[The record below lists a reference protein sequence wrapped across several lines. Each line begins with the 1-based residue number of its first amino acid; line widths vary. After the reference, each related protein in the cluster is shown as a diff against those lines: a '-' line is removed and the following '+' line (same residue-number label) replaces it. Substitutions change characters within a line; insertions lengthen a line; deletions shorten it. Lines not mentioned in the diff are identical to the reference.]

1 MQPFKSRSSQ
11 RGAVVVLVAI
21 AMGAL
26 IMMAGL
32 ALDMG
37 HAFLNK
43 TRLQN
48 TADAAALAAAKTLDD
63 TGNTALATAEA
74 LQAFGNNASATGN
87 GELDDAY
94 ASGAGSIQ
102 VTVEYSATL
111 PPFTPGAPE
120 GPYVRVRAT
129 GFVMPAWLV
138 RVGGIFQ
145 KTVAA
150 TAVAGPRTLN
160 VGSTVCNV
168 APMMVCGDPGAG
180 AAGMWGYTLNS
191 PEVLKKSTPGGQSA
205 VGPGNFQLIQLGG
218 SGAAVV
224 RENMAGSYNAC
235 IVGGSTIQTQTGN
248 EAGPVA
254 QGLNTRFGQYDGPM
268 QGAQA
273 TYPPDVIVDAQ
284 NPPLQ
289 AVESVPGDAS
299 QGYDVYQSGTHITA
313 ENIAERLYDYDEYN
327 EDLADPANY
336 DYQPLNEGGIGAFE
350 RRVLAV
356 PVGDCSGTVNGQGS
370 VSLLGFT
377 CFFLL
382 QPAQQQG
389 NDSFVYGQFI
399 DDCAANGTPG
409 PDPVAGSGPAI
420 IQLYDDPASNDS

>member
-1 MQPFKSRSSQ
+1 MRPFTSRDSQ
-11 RGAVVVLVAI
+11 RGAVVVLMAI
-21 AMGAL
+21 AMGVL
-26 IMMAGL
+26 ILTAGW

-48 TADAAALAAAKTLDD
+48 TVDAAALAAAKTLDE

-74 LQAFGNNASATGN
+74 MQAFGNNAAASGNRELSRAYAAGN
-87 GELDDAY
+87 GR
-94 ASGAGSIQ
+94 IQ
-102 VTVEYSATL
+102 VVVQYSATL
-111 PPFTPGAPE
+111 PPFTAGAAN

-138 RVGGIFQ
+138 RVGGILQ

-160 VGSTVCNV
+160 SGSTVCNV
-168 APMMVCGDPGAG
+168 APMMVCGDPLAP
-180 AAGMWGYTLNS
+180 GMWGYTVNS
-191 PEVLKKSTPGGQSA
+191 PVVLKKSTPGGQSG

-218 SGAAVV
+218 PGAAIV
-224 RENMAGSYNAC
+224 RENMAGSYSAC
-235 IVGGSTIQTQTGN
+235 ITGGSAIQTQTGN

-254 QGLNTRFGQYDGPM
+254 QGLNTRFGQYSGPM
-268 QGAQA
+268 NGEQA

-284 NPPLQ
+284 SPALR

-299 QGYDVYQSGTHITA
+299 RGYDVYQGSTHITA
-313 ENIAERLYDYDEYN
+313 ANIDQLYNYQDYMS
-327 EDLADPANY
+327 DLANPGTY
-336 DYQPLNEGGIGAFE
+336 DYQPVNEGGIGAFE

-356 PVGDCSGTVNGQGS
+356 PVGNCSGTVNGQGS
-370 VSLLGFT
+370 VPLLGFA

-382 QPAQQQG
+382 QPADQQG
-389 NDSFVYGQFI
+389 SNSFVYGQFI
-399 DDCAANGTPG
+399 DDCSVNGTPG
-409 PDPVAGSGPAI
+409 PNPVAGIGPHI
-420 IQLYDDPASNDS
+420 IQLYRDPASNDS